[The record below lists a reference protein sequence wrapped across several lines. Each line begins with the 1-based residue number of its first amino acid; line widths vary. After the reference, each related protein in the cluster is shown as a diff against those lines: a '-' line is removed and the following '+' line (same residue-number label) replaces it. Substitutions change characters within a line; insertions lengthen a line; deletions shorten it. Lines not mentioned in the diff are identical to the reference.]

1 MAGFEYRGHLMGG
14 RQSPGMLTRTI
25 ADSETVTKGDAVK
38 LSSGYLAPC
47 DDDDKVMG
55 IVVGLVDKDG
65 IDLSNTGYSL
75 DGTYT
80 EGGIG
85 VETYAA
91 AADNTT
97 ENQVQAQI
105 IIDPYALFYN
115 DAAGDMTEAE
125 VGTFFDLTDE
135 DQIKNQSGTTD
146 GAFQLMEVDPD
157 EDDDMSKG
165 LFRIA
170 ESGLD
175 PYAQA

>member
-25 ADSETVTKGDAVK
+25 ANSTTITKGDAVK

-47 DDDDKVMG
+47 GDGDKVMG

-65 IDLSNTGYSL
+65 IDLSNTSYSL

-85 VETYAA
+85 VETYVS
-91 AADNTT
+91 ADDNVTDKM
-97 ENQVQAQI
+97 VQAQI
-105 IIDPYALFYN
+105 IIDPYAKFYN

-125 VGTFFDLTDE
+125 VGKFFDLTDE
-135 DQIKNQSGTTD
+135 DQIKDQSGTTK

-157 EDDDMSKG
+157 GKDDMSEG
-165 LFRIA
+165 LFRIS

-175 PYAQA
+175 PYAQD